1 GNYNFELVN
10 AEMGIEV
17 IDRFSYIIPFDYN
30 NDGLTDFLAQT
41 NYIMDKNHFI
51 LFENNNGKFYKK
63 NILQNVFLD
72 ILNWTSADFNFDG
85 RKDLFLSF
93 ANAKIGDK
101 ILNNILLLNFKDK
114 GFVFSY
120 KNSPF
125 LNTDNPITISEYID
139 YNADKKKDLITYS
152 IDNIFKI
159 WRNNE
164 KFNFD
169 ETAEFTVSGLK
180 YLTQIITA
188 DIDNDGDDDIILV
201 LNDNIKIYKNRSN
214 TYIK

>member
-1 GNYNFELVN
+1 
-10 AEMGIEV
+10 
-17 IDRFSYIIPFDYN
+17 
-30 NDGLTDFLAQT
+30 DGLTDFLAQT